1 MKIKVVTVLL
11 YLSLLFLL
19 FFLADEKFE
28 GVTEHTMLKLG
39 IAATLAGIAFLLS
52 GGKDE

>member
-1 MKIKVVTVLL
+1 MMKIKVVTVLL

-28 GVTEHTMLKLG
+28 GVTEHTMLG